1 MQMINVGVIG
11 CGYWGPNFVRV
22 FNELKGSKVT
32 WCCDLDEQKLNS
44 IKERYPWTRTTK
56 DYLEILNDPEVV
68 IVVVATPAS
77 THYSVV
83 KDCLS
88 HGKHVLVE
96 KPFTLNTKE
105 GEELIDIARKKNKIL
120 CVGHVYEYHPAVQKL
135 KEYISSGYL
144 GNIYYMHFDR
154 TGLGPIRNDVNVI
167 WDLAPHDIS
176 IMLYLLDNVI
186 KGKSITVTAKGKSYL
201 REDIE
206 DIAFITLDLPEKI
219 VANIHLSWLDP
230 IKVRKVTVVGDKR
243 MAIFDDTNNLE
254 LLKIFDSGVVEQLS
268 SYGEF
273 RLSLRKGDILIPIVE
288 MSEPLKNEAQH
299 FLECVRKGG
308 SPKTS
313 GIDGLRVIQI
323 LEAAQLSLKR
333 NGAPIKLEL

>member
-1 MQMINVGVIG
+1 MMNVGVIG

-22 FNELKGSKVT
+22 FNELEGSKVT

-44 IKERYPWTRTTK
+44 IKGRYPWIKTTK

-88 HGKHVLVE
+88 YGKHILVE

-105 GEELIDIARKKNKIL
+105 GEELIDIARKKDKIL
-120 CVGHVYEYHPAVQKL
+120 YVGHVYEHHPAVQKL

-154 TGLGPIRNDVNVI
+154 TGLGPIRDDVNVI

-176 IMLYLLDNVI
+176 IMLYLLDNI
-186 KGKSITVTAKGKSYL
+186 IAGGPITVTARGKSYL

-206 DIAFITLDLPEKI
+206 DIAFLTLELPKKI
-219 VANIHLSWLDP
+219 VVNIHLSWLDP

-254 LLKIFDSGVVEQLS
+254 MLKIFDSGVVVGQPS

-273 RLSLRKGDILIPIVE
+273 RLSLRKGDILIPMIEV
-288 MSEPLKNEAQH
+288 SEPLMNEAKY
-299 FLECVRKGG
+299 FLECVKNGE
-308 SPKTS
+308 SLKTS
-313 GIDGLRVIQI
+313 AIEGLKVVQI
-323 LEAAQLSLKR
+323 LEAAQISIKR
-333 NGAPIKLEL
+333 DGAPIKLDL